1 MEKYTFKF
9 QKTSRIIAIILLCV
23 TVLSST
29 CITAFA
35 EENNAINKPETNIA
49 TVLTTVGKV
58 IDGGQVIIDVTA
70 KKIIYIVNLQI
81 KMKQLQI

>member
-9 QKTSRIIAIILLCV
+9 QKTSIIIAIILVCV
-23 TVLSST
+23 TVRSST

-58 IDGGQVIIDVTA
+58 IDGGQVIICLLYTSRRILLRCA
-70 KKIIYIVNLQI
+70 RFRL
-81 KMKQLQI
+81 